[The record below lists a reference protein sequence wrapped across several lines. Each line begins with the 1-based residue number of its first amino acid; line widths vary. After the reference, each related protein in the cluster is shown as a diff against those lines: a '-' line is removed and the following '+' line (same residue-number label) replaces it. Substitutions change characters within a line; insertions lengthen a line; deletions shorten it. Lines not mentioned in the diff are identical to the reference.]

1 MAVPGEPMLNIGELA
16 SLTGVS
22 SRTIRYYEELGI
34 LPEPERS
41 AGGTRRYPRDY
52 RFYIEGARALKDL
65 GFNLE
70 EIRVIG
76 QMALGRP
83 TTGRQRDTAAE
94 VVRERT
100 RALEHKIRVL
110 ERLRGLLHTQEA
122 AGGVEQD
129 PERMLEGLADII
141 GANRKP
147 APRRRGA
154 VAAGRGAER
163 VGQGAR
169 RRAGDGVADRP
180 VVAASGS
187 VGRHRRDRRG
197 RAQPPVNR
205 GGRFSSKALRPS
217 STSRVRKI
225 AGMKFS

>member
-1 MAVPGEPMLNIGELA
+1 MSTDQGLLNIGELA

-52 RFYIEGARALKDL
+52 RFYIEGARALKEL
-65 GFNLE
+65 GFNLD

-83 TTGRQRDTAAE
+83 TTGPERDSAAE

-100 RALEHKIRVL
+100 RALEHRIRVL
-110 ERLRGLLHTQEA
+110 ERLRDLLDTREA
-122 AGGVEQD
+122 ARGVDQD

-141 GANRKP
+141 GMNQVP
-147 APRRRGA
+147 
-154 VAAGRGAER
+154 
-163 VGQGAR
+163 
-169 RRAGDGVADRP
+169 
-180 VVAASGS
+180 
-187 VGRHRRDRRG
+187 
-197 RAQPPVNR
+197 
-205 GGRFSSKALRPS
+205 
-217 STSRVRKI
+217 
-225 AGMKFS
+225 